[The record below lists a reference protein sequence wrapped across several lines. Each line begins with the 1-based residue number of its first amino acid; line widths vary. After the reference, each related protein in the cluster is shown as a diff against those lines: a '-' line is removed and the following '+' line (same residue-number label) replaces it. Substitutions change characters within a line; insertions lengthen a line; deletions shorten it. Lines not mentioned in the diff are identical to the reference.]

1 MSQMKSNPIKIKKKI
16 KKKQKKTPTNVSD
29 IYKKMSH
36 VEHVLNKPDSYVGS
50 TEIEETQ
57 QYV

>member
-1 MSQMKSNPIKIKKKI
+1 MSQAKSNPIKIKKKI

-36 VEHVLNKPDSYVGS
+36 VEHDG
-50 TEIEETQ
+50 EELEDRGHAHI
-57 QYV
+57 